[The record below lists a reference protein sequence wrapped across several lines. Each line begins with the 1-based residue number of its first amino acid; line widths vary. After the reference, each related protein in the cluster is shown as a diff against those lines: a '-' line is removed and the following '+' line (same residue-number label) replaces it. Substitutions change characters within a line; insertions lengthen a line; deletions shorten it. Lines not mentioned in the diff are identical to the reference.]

1 MADEGSTARLRFR
14 HVIGPGIDVIS
25 REVSGHVQVASTS
38 GAPTDGALW
47 VGLGALDC
55 AHRRA
60 LLRLMSADFLD
71 VGRCPEIMLRIC
83 DGHPDEHGRWSG
95 SGLLTMRGLTD
106 GVRLVAPITPSGR
119 AGDTCRLRLGARID
133 RRDFALTAGRWRVG
147 RRIEVVAD
155 LAQRRIG
162 L

>member
-1 MADEGSTARLRFR
+1 MADEGSTASLRFR
-14 HVIGPGIDVIS
+14 HLIGRGIDVIS

-38 GAPTDGALW
+38 GTPTDGAVW
-47 VGLGALDC
+47 VGLRAPDC
-55 AHRRA
+55 AHRRT

-71 VGRCPEIMLRIC
+71 AGRCPEIMLRIC

-106 GVRLVAPITPSGR
+106 GVRLVAPVTP
-119 AGDTCRLRLGARID
+119 ADATGDTCRLRLRARVD

-155 LAQRRIG
+155 LALRRIG